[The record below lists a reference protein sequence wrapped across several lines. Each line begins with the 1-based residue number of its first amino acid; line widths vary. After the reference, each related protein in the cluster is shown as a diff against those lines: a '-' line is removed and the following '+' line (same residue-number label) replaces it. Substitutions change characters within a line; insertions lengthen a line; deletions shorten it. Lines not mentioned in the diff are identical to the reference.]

1 MAGEKVKPPVLV
13 KPVVRKPL
21 TKTQML
27 VSPARLVIRSARR
40 AAFSYV
46 CIRVCRVVD
55 AVTVSIVLALIEL
68 GSYVDYKMHHCSI
81 CCNVFSVCCILC
93 GSYYC

>member
-27 VSPARLVIRSARR
+27 VSPARLVIPSARR
-40 AAFSYV
+40 P
-46 CIRVCRVVD
+46 
-55 AVTVSIVLALIEL
+55 LAM
-68 GSYVDYKMHHCSI
+68 S
-81 CCNVFSVCCILC
+81 VFVFVES
-93 GSYYC
+93 